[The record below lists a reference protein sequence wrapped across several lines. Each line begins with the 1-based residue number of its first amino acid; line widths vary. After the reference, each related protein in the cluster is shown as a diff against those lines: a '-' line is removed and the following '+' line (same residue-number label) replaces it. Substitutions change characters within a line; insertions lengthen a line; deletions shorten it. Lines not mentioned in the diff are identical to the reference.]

1 MKRKDK
7 KYLKEFNN
15 YLLVYQDA
23 LMQSTL
29 VKNNSKYES
38 NFFDIDNYSSIS
50 SFIHFL
56 IMTIP
61 NQITINYDS
70 LIKGKYTVKYDP
82 GMFKSWLDCTLLL
95 TKQEHLFLYDNEI
108 TNPNTMELNIL
119 KSEIVFENNKQFC
132 ITFIEKGKNNITID
146 CLNQENFENI
156 KKVFNKEEKR
166 KKSIFPKKIDIDLNS

>member
-70 LIKGKYTVKYDP
+70 LIKGKYTVKY
-82 GMFKSWLDCTLLL
+82 
-95 TKQEHLFLYDNEI
+95 
-108 TNPNTMELNIL
+108 TMELNIL